1 MWGERKSGVTRVA
14 DWAHEGVMY
23 YVHLGCGPRTS
34 GHMTILALGPAALYR
49 SVVVGPDGAD
59 EAVRV
64 MLAVLDPAARSGT
77 AECLLGMADAL
88 IH

>member
-14 DWAHEGVMY
+14 DWEHEGVMY

-59 EAVRV
+59 EALRV

>member
-14 DWAHEGVMY
+14 DWEHEGVMY

-59 EAVRV
+59 EALRV
-64 MLAVLDPAARSGT
+64 MLAGLDPAARSGT